1 MENQPDFVDHAAPIL
16 AASPYVNDD
25 ERADLHDVFHNSKDH
40 NELARQLQTIAVPD
54 DLKHQLFAAKK
65 LQSPE
70 PAPIDKATEAI
81 QRVGQIDPKILEL
94 AEKYPNVTK
103 ILAAAASEKGKD
115 AGKAEPKG
123 KDQSTEKKEP
133 TVAPDVPATPAK
145 HALVRASDGSL
156 HHIPA
161 ENLDKAREIDPKLT
175 VLHVEP

>member
-1 MENQPDFVDHAAPIL
+1 MDEQQPSFVDHAAPIL

-54 DLKHQLFAAKK
+54 DLKHKLFQAKK

-81 QRVGQIDPKILEL
+81 NRVGSIDPKVLEL

-103 ILAAAASEKGKD
+103 ILAAAASEKGKE
-115 AGKAEPKG
+115 AVKAEPKG
-123 KDQSTEKKEP
+123 KASASGKKTP
-133 TVAPDVPATPAK
+133 SVVPDVPTPAG

-156 HHIPA
+156 HHIPT
-161 ENLDKAREIDPKLT
+161 ENIDKARSIDPGMT
-175 VLHVEP
+175 VLHAEE